1 MLSLMTIPREWQ
13 SHCLGRKTGRR
24 RDICAGER
32 PDEGVWNIY
41 RGDVGSSGMIL
52 LTRKIQYDSIV
63 IRKKEGTFPLF
74 PLGKRNK
81 GLFSESILRMQK

>member
-1 MLSLMTIPREWQ
+1 
-13 SHCLGRKTGRR
+13 
-24 RDICAGER
+24 
-32 PDEGVWNIY
+32 
-41 RGDVGSSGMIL
+41 MIL